1 MMKNWT
7 DTGRKQKSEL
17 LPVHTCL
24 ARTQGRRMLRIGDE
38 PGLQRGTL
46 SQNYKTG
53 IEEGRQRDKQW

>member
-24 ARTQGRRMLRIGDE
+24 ARTQGRRMLRIGD
-38 PGLQRGTL
+38 
-46 SQNYKTG
+46 
-53 IEEGRQRDKQW
+53 